1 MNLTPQQTGWVK
13 LSDIKSAFFDELQ
26 RAELAVQECLNWV
39 SINGQSLETIQH
51 NIKSAKQIM
60 ADAKSKR
67 LEFTRMID
75 EKLITPTMEFEKRM
89 AANIEAAAAIELDA
103 RKKAAED
110 AQSQQAYANEAA
122 ALKAHIVNEW
132 FRIAAQYRYEL
143 ERITM
148 ESYLN
153 CLKDKQPV
161 HAIPAMVQN
170 MKMILDGWK
179 LPEFQKFERRL
190 VSDGNAKEIYDS
202 IEKYDPAGDLA
213 MAKDN
218 IAKIWSTYAH
228 DLANADVAI
237 AYLETEK
244 VVKESELKSEIAL
257 EAATNS
263 LIAEAETIIVDTPK
277 VKKELKIVVVE
288 SEQWAKTI
296 VANFVRLWPYCNKFV
311 RVKSWQK
318 LTIGQMADALAKHI
332 NETGNV
338 IPGVETEETC
348 K

>member
-1 MNLTPQQTGWVK
+1 MNLTPVQNGWLK
-13 LSDIKSAFFDELQ
+13 LADIKTSLFDELQ
-26 RAELAVQECLNWV
+26 RAELAVQDY
-39 SINGQSLETIQH
+39 INGIDGNPLDVIQH
-51 NIKSAKQIM
+51 NIKSAKQVM

-75 EKLITPTMEFEKRM
+75 EKLINPTMEFEKRM

-103 RKKAAED
+103 RKKAAAD
-110 AQSQQAYANEAA
+110 AENQQAHANEAA

-143 ERITM
+143 EKITL
-148 ESYLN
+148 ESYSNCIKNRVPVDQLQAMTSDMERILN
-153 CLKDKQPV
+153 D
-161 HAIPAMVQN
+161 
-170 MKMILDGWK
+170 WK
-179 LPEFQKFERRL
+179 LSEFQKFDRKL
-190 VSDGNAKEIYDS
+190 ISDGHAKEIYDS
-202 IEKYDPAGDLA
+202 IEKYNPANDLKTA
-213 MAKDN
+213 IKN
-218 IAKIWSTYAH
+218 ISVIWSTYSN

-237 AYLETEK
+237 ESIEKHKQVAEMAMKMDVEFET
-244 VVKESELKSEIAL
+244 
-257 EAATNS
+257 ATNS
-263 LIAEAETIIVDTPK
+263 LIAEAETLIVDAPK

-311 RVKSWQK
+311 RVKSWSK
-318 LTIGQMADALAKHI
+318 LTIGQMSDALAKHI

-338 IPGVETEETC
+338 IPGIETEEIC